1 MDIAHMEDSN
11 YVNKALEL
19 VILYA
24 PKMLLSFVLL
34 VIGLWAIKLVLKAVT
49 KAMSISKLEP
59 SLHSFLRNLIS
70 IALKILLFVS
80 VASMLGIATTSF
92 VAILGAAGLAVGLAL
107 QSNLA
112 NFAGGV
118 LVLLLKPFKIGDVI
132 TAQGFT
138 GKVSEIQIFHTI
150 IKTTDNK
157 TIIIPNGPLS
167 GGSIINFSTEALR
180 RLDMTFGIGYGEDI
194 QKVKDIFRKVISE
207 DNRILNTPEPSLLVT
222 EITESSV
229 KIAVAL
235 WCNSADYT
243 SIASLMP
250 EIVKGVFGREGIKI
264 TFP

>member
-1 MDIAHMEDSN
+1 MDATL
-11 YVNKALEL
+11 YVNKAMEL

-24 PKMLLSFVLL
+24 PKFLFSIALLFL
-34 VIGLWAIKLVLKAVT
+34 GLWAIKLVLKAVT

-59 SLHSFLRNLIS
+59 SLHSFLKTLIS
-70 IALKILLFVS
+70 MALKVLLFIS

-118 LVLLLKPFKIGDVI
+118 LVLLLKPFRIGDVI

-150 IKTTDNK
+150 VKTTDNK

-167 GGSIINFSTEALR
+167 GGTIVNFSTEALR
-180 RLDMTFGIGYGEDI
+180 RLDMTFGIGYSEDI
-194 QKVKDIFRKVISE
+194 TKVKGIFQKLISE
-207 DNRILNTPEPSLLVT
+207 NNRILITPEPSILVT

-229 KIAVAL
+229 KISVTL

-243 SIASLMP
+243 NIASLMP
-250 EIVKGVFGREGIKI
+250 ETVNSVFHQEGIKI